1 MQAHGKKNVELHRQT
16 QDALQVPGV
25 CAPRPRHALPST
37 LSALAALWQRN
48 TLRQQLADQRAGERF
63 LHEQHQQRFL
73 HEQHQQEA
81 QRASERFL
89 AAAVQGER
97 HQSTLTSMLAG
108 ATSFEAS

>member
-16 QDALQVPGV
+16 QDALRVPGV

-48 TLRQQLADQRAGERF
+48 TLRQQ
-63 LHEQHQQRFL
+63 
-73 HEQHQQEA
+73 QEA
-81 QRASERFL
+81 QRASEQFL

>member
-63 LHEQHQQRFL
+63 LHEQHQQ
-73 HEQHQQEA
+73 QQEA

-89 AAAVQGER
+89 AAAVQAER
-97 HQSTLTSMLAG
+97 RQSTLTSMLAG